1 MCPSYRS
8 DMDWKVAV
16 IANKKTVKVL
26 LNIILAF
33 DWDISAPYAE
43 DTENPFIRSVSRNIN
58 IFNKNTTQVHISLLN
73 KGNIKAIKVLLCTVQ
88 KL

>member
-1 MCPSYRS
+1 MRPSYRS

-33 DWDISAPYAE
+33 DWDISAP
-43 DTENPFIRSVSRNIN
+43 
-58 IFNKNTTQVHISLLN
+58 
-73 KGNIKAIKVLLCTVQ
+73 
-88 KL
+88 